1 MIFFTLKFILDDGIS
16 LLSLLQIFLFH
27 LVVAFLVDQLHLQ
40 ATLLRLFFLDFSKLG
55 RSLLFQFTSGLDDL
69 LLFFAAL
76 PVDLYELQSV
86 ILCLLQVLLV
96 FLMFNRALDQLIFET
111 ILFVLL
117 SDQLASESLVSD
129 PHVGNVLLVDLS
141 QENCLLR
148 EHVYHGP
155 RGLHDTLTDNL
166 LVILLTQSFS

>member
-1 MIFFTLKFILDDGIS
+1 
-16 LLSLLQIFLFH
+16 
-27 LVVAFLVDQLHLQ
+27 
-40 ATLLRLFFLDFSKLG
+40 
-55 RSLLFQFTSGLDDL
+55 
-69 LLFFAAL
+69 
-76 PVDLYELQSV
+76 
-86 ILCLLQVLLV
+86 
-96 FLMFNRALDQLIFET
+96 MFNRALDQLIFET

-141 QENCLLR
+141 QENCLLG

-166 LVILLTQSFS
+166 FVILLTQSFRKHLYTG